1 MPSHGDP
8 AAVNPPDR
16 IRGNLEGII
25 SSADP
30 EAIKI
35 HLTAIKQDLVIVM
48 EKLPESKNPVWV
60 FPTESTN
67 FLRIDRDID
76 NMLITAQTLT
86 TVSPDSAAFQ
96 TGMTNIGER
105 SLSLRQNIMD
115 ATPYMFV
122 SISNIIFSTMWIAA
136 ILGVFAIL
144 KRKKDQLNKFDEVPG
159 V

>member
-1 MPSHGDP
+1 
-8 AAVNPPDR
+8 
-16 IRGNLEGII
+16 
-25 SSADP
+25 
-30 EAIKI
+30 
-35 HLTAIKQDLVIVM
+35 
-48 EKLPESKNPVWV
+48 V

-144 KRKKDQLNKFDEVPG
+144 KRKKDQLNTFDEVPG